1 MIDAILYIFLG
12 LEIMLIVFLVVTVF
26 IVVGDALSDI
36 LKDKKDESSK

>member
-1 MIDAILYIFLG
+1 MIDAILYILLG

-26 IVVGDALSDI
+26 IVVGDTLSDI